1 MSVYQVLGLLC
12 EDNMGGVDFTD
23 WSCCA
28 YGFMRFLLVNLNLG
42 AITSFWYLGFLYEDL
57 LNGCLYNNTGITN
70 D

>member
-1 MSVYQVLGLLC
+1 
-12 EDNMGGVDFTD
+12 MGGVDFTD